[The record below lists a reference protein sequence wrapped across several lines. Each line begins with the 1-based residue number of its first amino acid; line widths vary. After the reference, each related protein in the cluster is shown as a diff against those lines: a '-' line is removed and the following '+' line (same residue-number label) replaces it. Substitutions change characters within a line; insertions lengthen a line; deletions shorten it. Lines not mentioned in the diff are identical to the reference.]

1 MGVSKSSFYRK
12 MKAVTGLSINEFIQN
27 VRIKKATELLINS
40 DMNVS
45 EIAYET
51 GFNDPYYFSRL
62 FKKYHNMSPSDYRI
76 RNSDDSVP
84 IN

>member
-1 MGVSKSSFYRK
+1 MCISNSGLSDK
-12 MKAVTGLSINEFIQN
+12 MKALTGQSINELIQN

-76 RNSDDSVP
+76 SKQP
-84 IN
+84 G